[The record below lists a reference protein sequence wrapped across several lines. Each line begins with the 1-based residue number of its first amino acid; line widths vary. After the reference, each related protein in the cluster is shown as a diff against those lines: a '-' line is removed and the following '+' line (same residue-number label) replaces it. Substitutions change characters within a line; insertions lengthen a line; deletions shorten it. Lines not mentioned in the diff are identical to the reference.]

1 MSTQSPLPQND
12 PMLIAFQKLKKTPE
26 YQNAVKWTIKAENES
41 QADGELWF
49 AFAAGYEI
57 AKRLQEELQE
67 KAKVSCRCGHKESEH
82 KSLDSRPF
90 GKWNCTYCR
99 CVEYDAVTD
108 EPFSGGLG
116 DEATQRAWMRY
127 ADANEVPHDH
137 EDEEAFKYG
146 FDAGRSVENTKAIL
160 RWKTR
165 CEELEVVAAA
175 LYLHQDGCRD
185 QFELYRSVYLVP
197 DFSRKSITCPRC
209 GIVRNEG
216 EMRICCM

>member
-1 MSTQSPLPQND
+1 MKEYTDSLTVAE
-12 PMLIAFQKLKKTPE
+12 LIQ
-26 YQNAVKWTIKAENES
+26 
-41 QADGELWF
+41 
-49 AFAAGYEI
+49 
-57 AKRLQEELQE
+57 ELQQLHQSYRVCVRGCDGIGVYDITQIIPDE
-67 KAKVSCRCGHKESEH
+67 RGFIEICTLNSEQHIVPCECGHGKDQH
-82 KSLDSRPF
+82 NSLDSRPF

-108 EPFSGGLG
+108 EPFSGGFG